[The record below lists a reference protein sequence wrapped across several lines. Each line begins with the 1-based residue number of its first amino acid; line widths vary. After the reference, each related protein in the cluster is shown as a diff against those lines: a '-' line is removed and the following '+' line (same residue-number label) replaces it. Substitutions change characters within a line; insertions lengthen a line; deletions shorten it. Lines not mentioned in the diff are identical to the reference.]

1 MILDL
6 RITILDYQYQ
16 KFNFQNLSMIEKNNK
31 KTIRSWAFFD
41 WANSAYNLV
50 ITSTIFPAY
59 YTIITTTKEHGDKV
73 TFLGRTF
80 VNTSLSNYALSFAY
94 LMMALALPILSSIAD
109 RRGNKKSFMKFFT
122 YMGGLSCMALYFF
135 KLDTLQISILFF
147 VLAAMGYIGGVLFS
161 NSYLPE
167 IATEEHQD
175 RVSAQGFS
183 YGYVGSV
190 VLQLICFL
198 FVLKP
203 EWFGIVDAS
212 FPPRLSFLLV
222 GLWWIAFSQIPFAV
236 LPDGTPQTGKVK
248 TNIIKDGFSELTKVW
263 KQLKLIKKLK
273 GFLLSF
279 FFYSMGVQTIMLAAA
294 GFAEKTLKLGTAK
307 LIAVILIIQLVA
319 IPGALLMSFLA
330 KKWGN
335 VSVLMMVVL
344 IWIGCC
350 VYGYNIT
357 NEYQFYSLAAIVGL
371 IMGGIQSLSRS
382 TYSKYLPVN
391 TPDSTSFFSFYDVTE
406 KLAIVIGLF
415 SFAYI
420 EDLTGNIRYSI
431 IALASFFIVGLV
443 FLALLKKIERK
454 EIVKV

>member
-1 MILDL
+1 MIA
-6 RITILDYQYQ
+6 
-16 KFNFQNLSMIEKNNK
+16 KNNK
-31 KTIRSWAFFD
+31 KTIRSWALFD

-73 TFLGRTF
+73 EFFGRTF

-94 LMMALALPILSSIAD
+94 LIMAFALPMLSSIAD

-122 YMGGLSCMALYFF
+122 YVGGAACIGLYFF
-135 KLDTLQISILFF
+135 KLDTLEMSIILFAI
-147 VLAAMGYIGGVLFS
+147 AAMGYIGGVLFS

-183 YGYVGSV
+183 YGYIGSV
-190 VLQLICFL
+190 ILQLICFL

-203 EWFGIVDAS
+203 EWFGITDPS

-222 GLWWIAFSQIPFAV
+222 GVWWIGFSQIPFSV
-236 LPDGTPQTGKVK
+236 LPNGTPQHDKVK
-248 TNIIKDGFSELTKVW
+248 TNIIKDGFSELSKVW
-263 KQLKLIKKLK
+263 GQLKQMKKLK
-273 GFLLSF
+273 GFLVSF

-319 IPGALLMSFLA
+319 IPGAMLMSYLA
-330 KKWGN
+330 KKIGN
-335 VSVLMMVVL
+335 INVLIMVVL
-344 IWIGCC
+344 VWIGCC
-350 VYGYNIT
+350 IYGYYIT
-357 NEYQFYSLAAIVGL
+357 SEYQFYSLAAIVGL

-382 TYSKYLPVN
+382 TYSKYLPVD
-391 TPDSTSFFSFYDVTE
+391 TKDTTSFFSFYDVTE

-443 FLALLKKIERK
+443 LLVLLRKIEHK
-454 EIVKV
+454 ESLKL